1 VKNLLNGFICTCLLV
16 IAGTLPGRAQ
26 VNKPDPQP
34 VAQTAPAP
42 TIANA
47 PPQAPVVPA
56 PAVPPAQ
63 PDDADADQQTPPAQT
78 APQQQT
84 PPAGQTQPTGQVPV
98 PPPAEDQPTP
108 KSLVPQPPPP
118 PPKVPDVRR
127 PGESGFWVGV
137 EGWLP
142 KEQPYMNGGTKW
154 PVTVVGGSEF
164 STLRGKPKYAG
175 TVEVG
180 AAVGLHNTL
189 KFTATEFGA
198 SGDYTTPTELTL
210 WNHTYNGNTY
220 ISTNYNVKN
229 FKLSYEYLTWPY
241 PVGSR
246 KIRLKTLW
254 QAQVTSVASTF
265 DAPMSYYDS
274 NGNLLLDSNGQ
285 PINLVATGTK
295 RIISPEFGLGLS
307 YYPTRHVRFELTG
320 TGFGFPHHYYIW
332 DSEAVLSYRFL
343 KHFEIRLGGKGF
355 GFKTSTD
362 ANYYIKGNYLSG
374 FFGLRWYSL
383 SE

>member
-1 VKNLLNGFICTCLLV
+1 VKILLNGFICTCLLA
-16 IAGTLPGRAQ
+16 IAGALPGRAQ

-34 VAQTAPAP
+34 LVQTTPTPTVATDPTQAPAP
-42 TIANA
+42 S
-47 PPQAPVVPA
+47 VPA
-56 PAVPPAQ
+56 TPPND
-63 PDDADADQQTPPAQT
+63 PDADQQTPPAQT

-84 PPAGQTQPTGQVPV
+84 PPAGQPPTGQTPV

-127 PGESGFWVGV
+127 PGESGFWIGA

-142 KEQPYMNGGTKW
+142 REQPYQNGGTKW
-154 PVTVVGGSEF
+154 PVTV
-164 STLRGKPKYAG
+164 AG
-175 TVEVG
+175 TNRFATLEGRPKFAGTAEVG

-189 KFTATEFGA
+189 KFMASDFRA
-198 SGDYTTPTELTL
+198 SGDFTTPVELTL
-210 WNHTYNGNTY
+210 WNQTYNGGTY
-220 ISTNYNVKN
+220 ISTNYSVQN

-246 KIRLKTLW
+246 KVRLKTLW
-254 QAQVTSVASTF
+254 QAQLTNITTTF
-265 DAPMSYYDS
+265 DAPLNYFDS
-274 NGNLLLDSNGQ
+274 NGNLILDTNGQ

-307 YYPTRHVRFELTG
+307 YYPSRHVRFEATG

-332 DSEAVLSYRFL
+332 DTEVALSYRFF
-343 KHFEIRLGGKGF
+343 KHFEVRVGGKGF
-355 GFKTSTD
+355 GFKTSTNAD
-362 ANYYIKGNYLSG
+362 YYIKGNYLSG